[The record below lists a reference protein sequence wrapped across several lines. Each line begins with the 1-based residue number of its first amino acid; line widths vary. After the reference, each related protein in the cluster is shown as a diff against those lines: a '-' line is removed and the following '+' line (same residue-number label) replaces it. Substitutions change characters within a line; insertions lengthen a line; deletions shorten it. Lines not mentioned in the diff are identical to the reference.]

1 MKFEYINGQNFYY
14 MFLAGA
20 KGIIENYAYL
30 NKINVFPVPDGDTG
44 SNMASTVQSIIDAV
58 KPSKKLNKTLADM
71 ADAALVGARGNSGI
85 IVAQFVQGL
94 SLELQKYSKVN
105 VRDFVRCAA
114 GAVRFTYAAL
124 SHPVEGTILSVLKAW
139 TDELQRLMDGN
150 TTDFVTLISAP
161 YQKVLEAVEATR
173 NRHKGGAGLVD
184 AGAQGFA
191 FFAKGMLDFAL
202 HADMKGLVGA
212 RQNVLPELNVADDED
227 AVMTFR
233 YCTEA
238 LASGENIDKEAL
250 KHDLEGLGDSVVVA
264 GNSNKVRIHV
274 HTDTPETAVRKLSE
288 RAHILTSKVDDMA
301 FQVEIKAH
309 RRHDI
314 AVVVDSASDLDA
326 ALRFKH
332 QIHHVPLQVQLGDSL
347 FLDGVTLKHD
357 DFYDYLA
364 SKQPYPK
371 TSLPALKN
379 IYNKLSYIATYYK
392 AIIVLNISS
401 GVSGTH
407 QAFVDMAKKVQMQTG
422 VPIAVFDT
430 KTLAS
435 AQGLVALRV
444 TEALDKGFSFE
455 DLKRLIPLWCAQSN
469 LYAMT
474 KTIRYFVKGG
484 RIGRMKGW
492 LATFLGLA
500 PVVTPDRNGKGSVL
514 FTAASQGKGVE
525 RVLKIVENKL
535 KTGRLHAYAVEYTD
549 QSAKPVAEALIPR
562 LKALTGKEPA
572 FIGQVT
578 PVVGSSAGIGT
589 VALSTLME

>member
-1 MKFEYINGQNFYY
+1 
-14 MFLAGA
+14 
-20 KGIIENYAYL
+20 
-30 NKINVFPVPDGDTG
+30 
-44 SNMASTVQSIIDAV
+44 
-58 KPSKKLNKTLADM
+58 
-71 ADAALVGARGNSGI
+71 
-85 IVAQFVQGL
+85 
-94 SLELQKYSKVN
+94 
-105 VRDFVRCAA
+105 
-114 GAVRFTYAAL
+114 
-124 SHPVEGTILSVLKAW
+124 
-139 TDELQRLMDGN
+139 
-150 TTDFVTLISAP
+150 
-161 YQKVLEAVEATR
+161 
-173 NRHKGGAGLVD
+173 
-184 AGAQGFA
+184 
-191 FFAKGMLDFAL
+191 
-202 HADMKGLVGA
+202 
-212 RQNVLPELNVADDED
+212 
-227 AVMTFR
+227 
-233 YCTEA
+233 A

-264 GNSNKVRIHV
+264 GNSNKVRMHV
-274 HTDTPETAVRKLSE
+274 HTDTPEAAVRKLSE

-314 AVVVDSASDLDA
+314 AVLVDSASDLDA
-326 ALRFKH
+326 EIRFKH
-332 QIHHVPLQVQLGDSL
+332 QIHHVPLQVQLADSL

-357 DFYDYLA
+357 DFYAYLA
-364 SKQPYPK
+364 TKQPYPK

-392 AIIVLNISS
+392 AVIVLNLSS

-430 KTLAS
+430 KTLAG
-435 AQGLVALRV
+435 AQGLLALRV

-469 LYAMT
+469 VYAMT
-474 KTIRYFVKGG
+474 KTVRYFIKGG
-484 RIGRMKGW
+484 RISRMKGW

-525 RVLKIVENKL
+525 RVMKIVENKL

-549 QSAKPVAEALIPR
+549 QSARPVAEALVPR

-578 PVVGSSAGIGT
+578 PVVGSSAGLGT

>member
-58 KPSKKLNKTLADM
+58 KPSKRLNKTLSDM

-94 SLELQKYSKVN
+94 SLELQKHTRVN
-105 VRDFVRCAA
+105 ARDFVRCAVA
-114 GAVRFTYAAL
+114 AVRFTYAAL

-139 TDELQRLMDGN
+139 ADELQRLLDAD
-150 TTDFVTLISAP
+150 TTDFVTLMSAP
-161 YQKVLEAVEATR
+161 YQKVMEAVEATR

-191 FFAKGMLDFAL
+191 FFAKGMLDFAR
-202 HADMKGLVGA
+202 HADMKELVGA
-212 RQNVLPELNVADDED
+212 RQTVLPELNVADDED

-238 LASGENIDKEAL
+238 LASGEHIDKDAL
-250 KHDLEGLGDSVVVA
+250 KRDLEGLGDSVVVA

-274 HTDTPETAVRKLSE
+274 HTDTPEAAVRKLSG
-288 RAHILTSKVDDMA
+288 RARILTSKVDDMA

-314 AVVVDSASDLDA
+314 AVLVDSASDLDA
-326 ALRFKH
+326 EIRFRH
-332 QIHHVPLQVQLGDSL
+332 QIHHVPLQVQLGESL

-357 DFYDYLA
+357 DFYNYLA
-364 SKQPYPK
+364 TKQPYPK

-392 AIIVLNISS
+392 AIIVLNLSS
-401 GVSGTH
+401 GVSGTY
-407 QAFVDMAKKVQMQTG
+407 QACVEMAKKVQMQTG

-430 KTLAS
+430 KTLAG

-455 DLKRLIPLWCAQSN
+455 DLKRVIPLWCAQSN
-469 LYAMT
+469 VYAMT
-474 KTIRYFVKGG
+474 KTVRYFIKGG

-492 LATFLGLA
+492 LATF
-500 PVVTPDRNGKGSVL
+500 
-514 FTAASQGKGVE
+514 
-525 RVLKIVENKL
+525 
-535 KTGRLHAYAVEYTD
+535 
-549 QSAKPVAEALIPR
+549 
-562 LKALTGKEPA
+562 
-572 FIGQVT
+572 
-578 PVVGSSAGIGT
+578 
-589 VALSTLME
+589 

>member
-1 MKFEYINGQNFYY
+1 MKYEYINGQNFYY

-44 SNMASTVQSIIDAV
+44 SNMASTMQSIIDAV

-71 ADAALVGARGNSGI
+71 ADAALTGARGNSGI

-94 SLELQKYSKVN
+94 SLELQAYPKVN
-105 VRDFVRCAA
+105 VRDFVRCAV
-114 GAVRFTYAAL
+114 GAVNFTYAAL
-124 SHPVEGTILSVLKAW
+124 SHPVEGTILSMFKAW
-139 TDELQRLMDGN
+139 TDDLQRLLDARIN
-150 TTDFVTLISAP
+150 DFVVLMTEP
-161 YQKVLEAVEATR
+161 YQKVLEALESTR
-173 NRHKGGAGLVD
+173 GRHKGGAGLVD
-184 AGAQGFA
+184 AGAQGFV

-202 HADMKGLVGA
+202 KADMKELAGA

-238 LASGENIDKEAL
+238 LAVGENIDKEAL
-250 KHDLEGLGDSVVVA
+250 KHDLEVLGDSVVVA
-264 GNSNKVRIHV
+264 GNSGKVRIHV
-274 HTDTPETAVRKLSE
+274 HTDGPEVAVRRLSE
-288 RAHILTSKVDDMA
+288 RAQIQTSKVDDMA

-314 AVVVDSASDLDA
+314 AVVVDSTSDLDA
-326 ALRFKH
+326 EIRFKH

-364 SKQPYPK
+364 TKKPYPR

-392 AIIVLNISS
+392 AVIVLNISS
-401 GVSGTH
+401 GLSGTH

-430 KTLAS
+430 KTLAG
-435 AQGLVALRV
+435 AEGLVALRV
-444 TEALDKGFSFE
+444 VEALDKGFSFE

-469 LYAMT
+469 VYAMT
-474 KTIRYFVKGG
+474 KTVKYFVKGG
-484 RIGRMKGW
+484 RIGRMKGF
-492 LATFLGLA
+492 LATALGLA
-500 PVVTPDRNGKGSVL
+500 PVITPDRNGKGSVL
-514 FTAASQGKGVE
+514 FTAANQGKSID
-525 RVLKIVENKL
+525 RILKIVEKKL

-549 QSAKPVAEALIPR
+549 AASKPVAEALIPR
-562 LKALTGKEPA
+562 LKALTGREPA

-578 PVVGSSAGIGT
+578 PVVGNNAGIGT